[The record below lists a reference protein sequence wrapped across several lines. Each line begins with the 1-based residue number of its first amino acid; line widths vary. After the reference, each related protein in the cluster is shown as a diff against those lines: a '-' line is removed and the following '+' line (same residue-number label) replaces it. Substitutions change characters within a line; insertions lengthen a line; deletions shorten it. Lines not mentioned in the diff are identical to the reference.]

1 MATIAQRFGQFVDD
15 LSVPLSEDQH
25 GFYMRLGFSIAILS
39 VVFEKVLDL
48 GINLQTERYALVATT
63 IGFLLAAPMVLF
75 ARTSWAGIVL
85 FAISILVF
93 VFDKWAAYHNHGWLS
108 VWCLP
113 VAALFGAA
121 WWKSELYHW
130 YLRVTLG
137 VVMVAAFAQKLLAG
151 TYLDGSFITYL
162 SSHGTLTEQM
172 FGFLCGPGPY
182 EAPCVAHQALGT
194 FIAFWQL
201 GVGILLIAG
210 VRSLIFLF
218 IEIAFLLGAGLYA
231 DEMNFQ
237 VLNIAILSIAFNY
250 GMRPW
255 LCGVCVALLII
266 DAYSIEGL
274 LRHVI

>member
-1 MATIAQRFGQFVDD
+1 MSAIAPRLTRFVDEITM
-15 LSVPLSEDQH
+15 PLSEEEH
-25 GFYMRLGFSIAILS
+25 GFYMRLGFAIAVLS

-48 GINLQTERYALVATT
+48 ESNLLTERYYLVAST
-63 IGFLLAAPMVLF
+63 IGFALAVPLVLVE
-75 ARTSWAGIVL
+75 RTSRAGVIL
-85 FAISILVF
+85 FGVSILVF
-93 VFDKWAAYHNHGWLS
+93 VADKWAAYHNHGWLS

-121 WWKSELYHW
+121 WWQSELYRW

-137 VVMVAAFAQKLLAG
+137 VVMIAAFTQKIVAG

-162 SSHGTLTEQM
+162 SGNGSLTEQM
-172 FGFLCGPGPY
+172 FGFMCGPGPY
-182 EAPCVAHQALGT
+182 ETPCFAHKALGT

-201 GVGILLIAG
+201 AVGILLIAG

-237 VLNIAILSIAFNY
+237 VLNIALLSIAFNY

-255 LCGVCVALLII
+255 LCVICAGLLVI
-266 DAYSIEGL
+266 DAYSIEAL